1 MLQIL
6 LAFSAG
12 LLTIAAPCV
21 LPMAPIILGA
31 SVAQPSR
38 SRPLFIALGFTLA
51 FSAAALLLGAFSEV
65 LPVSAG
71 VLRDV
76 AILGLIAFGVLML
89 WGLPF
94 EALASR
100 LGGVMTWAGG
110 LAGRTGP
117 GNTGGSILGM
127 TLGVLWTPCAGPV
140 LGSILTLVATAS
152 NLAWAAV
159 LLACYSLGAGV
170 PMLAIAYG
178 GRYATTGIRRIARHT
193 RSIQQAFGVLVIAIA
208 VAMAFQLDTLA
219 TAWLS
224 NFLPESPFML

>member
-1 MLQIL
+1 MLQIV

-21 LPMAPIILGA
+21 LPMAPIVLGA
-31 SVAQPSR
+31 SVAQSSR
-38 SRPLFIALGFTLA
+38 SRPLFIALGFALA
-51 FSAAALLLGAFSEV
+51 FSVAALLLGAFSEA

-71 VLRDV
+71 VLRDAAV
-76 AILGLIAFGVLML
+76 FGLIAFGVLML
-89 WGLPF
+89 WKRPF
-94 EALASR
+94 EALTER
-100 LGGVMTWAGG
+100 LGGVMTRAAAFSGRAGTGNAGG
-110 LAGRTGP
+110 FL
-117 GNTGGSILGM
+117 LGM

-140 LGSILTLVATAS
+140 LGSILTLVATAT
-152 NLAWAAV
+152 NLGWAAV
-159 LLACYSLGAGV
+159 LLACYALGAGI

-178 GRYATTGIRRIARHT
+178 GRYATTSVRRVVPYT
-193 RSIQQAFGVLVIAIA
+193 RRIQQAFGVLVIVIA